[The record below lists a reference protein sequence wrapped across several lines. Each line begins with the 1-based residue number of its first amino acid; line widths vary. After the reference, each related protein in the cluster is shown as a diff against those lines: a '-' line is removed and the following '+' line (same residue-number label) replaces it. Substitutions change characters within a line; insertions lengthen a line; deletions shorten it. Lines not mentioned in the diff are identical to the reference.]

1 MTQDGVWDKKMMDFF
16 DNLSH
21 LFFSEGFPQKM
32 VNMYEEIDDLTPQN
46 LNYKDQPKLLPST
59 AQTPAKLG

>member
-1 MTQDGVWDKKMMDFF
+1 MMDFF

-21 LFFSEGFPQKM
+21 LFFSEGFPQNM

-46 LNYKDQPKLLPST
+46 LNFKDQPKLLPST
-59 AQTPAKLG
+59 AQTLAKLG